1 MNPSITIESEM
12 ELLEAIKIIHPSS
25 SNRTLRHM
33 LTQKRVTVDGKIE
46 VKAKSKISVGSII
59 EIHPKPV
66 VKSKIVEIIYEDQDL
81 IVVNKPSGL
90 LTVATNKMETNT
102 LHSKVQQYLSEQK
115 YDEWGF
121 IVHRL
126 DKETSGI
133 VLFAKNQESKM
144 NLQNQFAERQVQRK
158 YTAIVEGQIHEPGEA
173 EDWLIED
180 KNLRVWIVGK
190 GTKGAKKAITQWR
203 PIKNTHYTTE
213 LELEIN
219 TGRRHQIRVQLAE
232 RGFPV
237 VGDQAHG
244 SKLQSDRLLLHAT
257 SLTFKHPDGNK
268 MELLSNPPPS
278 FANEHILLK
287 DDMH

>member
-12 ELLEAIKIIHPSS
+12 DLLDAIKMIHSSS

-33 LTQKRVTVDGKIE
+33 LTQKRVTVDGNVE
-46 VKAKSKISVGSII
+46 VKAKSKIPAGSTI

-66 VKSKIVEIIYEDQDL
+66 VRSKIVEIIFEDQDL
-81 IVVNKPSGL
+81 IVVNKPAGL

-102 LHSKVQQYLSEQK
+102 LHSKVQQYLAEQK

-133 VLFAKNQESKM
+133 VLFAKNQESKI

-158 YTAIVEGQIHEPGEA
+158 YIAIVEGQIDEPGEA

-180 KNLRVWIVGK
+180 KNLRVWIVEK
-190 GTKGAKKAITQWR
+190 GTKGAKKALTQWN
-203 PIKNTHYTTE
+203 PVKTNHHTTE
-213 LELEIN
+213 LELEIK
-219 TGRRHQIRVQLAE
+219 TGRRHQIRVQLSE
-232 RGFPV
+232 RGHPV
-237 VGDQAHG
+237 VGDQTHG
-244 SKLQSDRLLLHAT
+244 STLQSDRLLLHAT
-257 SLTFKHPDGNK
+257 SLTFKHPDGDEMK
-268 MELLSNPPPS
+268 LVSPPPHS
-278 FANEHILLK
+278 FTKEHILLK